1 MGGENQIQ
9 LPGKQ
14 LFPQGAGEALVG
26 YELNIREPLLK
37 FGINRHKGIHAPV
50 WRDADADN
58 RLGTGIQR
66 GDGGTGV
73 VVQLQNLLGSA
84 EVNLTRRRGD
94 IAVLIPEK
102 QLLPHVPFCV
112 FQELTEGGLADAQ
125 LSGSRG
131 KAAGGCDCYN
141 IRQLGNVHSDQPPIR
156 GL

>member
-102 QLLPHVPFCV
+102 QLLTHVSFRV

-131 KAAGGCDCYN
+131 ETA
-141 IRQLGNVHSDQPPIR
+141 S
-156 GL
+156 